1 MLAGDRPAEPWHGA
15 QAAGRPVV
23 QEVRRVLRREPLH
36 RRLRGV
42 GRSSRRIGG
51 G

>member
-15 QAAGRPVV
+15 QAASRPVV

-36 RRLRGV
+36 CRLRGV